1 MALPIT
7 QAARDRLRE
16 QARREQEL
24 ANRVLQAESRL
35 TVEQG
40 RRDAALAAH
49 ERLITRRPDE
59 VADALIDY
67 LEQAGVGLERAAAV
81 FGRSRAELARVVRSR
96 RRSRRQ
102 PASRGNGAATHSDG
116 IATTG

>member
-24 ANRVLQAESRL
+24 ATRVLQAESRL
-35 TVEQG
+35 TAG
-40 RRDAALAAH
+40 RAKRDATLAEH
-49 ERLITRRPDE
+49 DRVINRRTEE

-67 LEQAGVGLERAAAV
+67 LEQAGVGLDRAAMI
-81 FGRSRAELARVVRSR
+81 FGRPRNELARIVRDR
-96 RRSRRQ
+96 RRSRRRT
-102 PASRGNGAATHSDG
+102 ASPDGARRNRANAGDSE
-116 IATTG
+116 